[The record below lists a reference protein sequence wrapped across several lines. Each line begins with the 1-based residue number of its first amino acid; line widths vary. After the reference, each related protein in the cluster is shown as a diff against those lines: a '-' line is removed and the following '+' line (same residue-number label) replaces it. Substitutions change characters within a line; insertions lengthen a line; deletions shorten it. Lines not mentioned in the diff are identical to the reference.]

1 MERIRCPLL
10 GCSWRGN
17 MRPRPIQLQRYG
29 DRRSGRWKAR
39 QPRRSTP
46 TTHRCRPPCRKPES
60 RFVADWPNR
69 DPIGERGGKNLYG
82 FVGDDPI
89 RRFDRL
95 GLDYYIKIVKGTCGV
110 NHRVLVGDDGN
121 GNSFEVEIYPLVR
134 KWYQNY
140 RRFCGKGVIQY
151 TPRTGSATNWI
162 SGEGVTIEK
171 HEDTTP
177 EQDATIAAKAKS
189 LDGRSITYC
198 LVVQDCRAIEDCVLW
213 GTVSERIKAQSE
225 LLWDVIME
233 QVNPPR

>member
-1 MERIRCPLL
+1 MAL
-10 GCSWRGN
+10 WA
-17 MRPRPIQLQRYG
+17 MIQYDGLIALVWITTS
-29 DRRSGRWKAR
+29 RSSKELAGL
-39 QPRRSTP
+39 
-46 TTHRCRPPCRKPES
+46 TT
-60 RFVADWPNR
+60 
-69 DPIGERGGKNLYG
+69 G
-82 FVGDDPI
+82 FWS
-89 RRFDRL
+89 
-95 GLDYYIKIVKGTCGV
+95 
-110 NHRVLVGDDGN
+110 DDGN

-213 GTVSERIKAQSE
+213 GTVSERIKDQLE